1 MLRVLSVLNCTCS
14 SVISLY
20 GDGTAG
26 FLRGMDRSYKRFYR
40 LLIDTQAFNHFI
52 EERSFGCDRMGTM
65 TLRRSGDLA
74 FFDQCVRQ
82 IDEYDGETS
91 LIEFDD
97 VLPPRSCAS
106 VIVMLVSRCNFL
118 C

>member
-1 MLRVLSVLNCTCS
+1 
-14 SVISLY
+14 
-20 GDGTAG
+20 
-26 FLRGMDRSYKRFYR
+26 
-40 LLIDTQAFNHFI
+40 
-52 EERSFGCDRMGTM
+52 MGTM

-106 VIVMLVSRCNFL
+106 VIVMLVSQ
-118 C
+118 